1 MAEKYPKDRFDTAP
15 ESLQRVGAHRSPR
28 RRGSGWI
35 GFLWA
40 LLAVAVLV
48 GLGVLGLFIVN
59 GNVNFSS
66 SNSTTSG
73 TPSAPAQSPTSSAPA
88 PAPSHTP
95 SHTPSPT
102 PTPEPTI
109 DPRLH
114 VTVLNGTPARGLAA
128 GVSKTLT
135 ADGWSV
141 KTVGNASRGDFTQT
155 VVYYSDPANKEAA
168 LGLVKSLTGAQA
180 KAELSQTFAGTS
192 ADLTVVVGS
201 DYHTGTQ

>member
-15 ESLQRVGAHRSPR
+15 ENLQRVGAHRSPR
-28 RRGSGWI
+28 RRGRGWI

-48 GLGVLGLFIVN
+48 GLGVLGLFIIN
-59 GNVNFSS
+59 GNVNFTSP
-66 SNSTTSG
+66 NATTSG
-73 TPSAPAQSPTSSAPA
+73 TPSATAQAPTSSA

-95 SHTPSPT
+95 SPAPT
-102 PTPEPTI
+102 PQPTI
-109 DPRLH
+109 DPDLS

-141 KTVGNASRGDFTQT
+141 DTVGNASRGDFTRT

-180 KAELSQTFAGTS
+180 TAELSRAYAGTS

-201 DYHTGTQ
+201 DYGTGTQ